1 MTQIAAI
8 PAPGLENIIVAETT
22 LSHVDG
28 QKGELILRGKAIDD
42 IAGKQSFEEAVCHL
56 WKGLLLPSQTNLTPA
71 FGAARL
77 KAFQAV
83 EQLAP
88 LAKEL
93 SVIDWMRLGLDSLL
107 ISEDESASPTNAI
120 ELTAALAVF
129 LTAASRLKQG
139 QTPIAPDPEA
149 GFSKDLLFMLH
160 GSEPDKEAIDALDR
174 YLVTILDHGL
184 NASTFTARVVASTRS
199 DMRSCLSA
207 AIGALKGPLHG
218 GAPGPVLDMI
228 EDIGEPK
235 KADRWIEQEL
245 NAGNRLMGFGHRVYR
260 VRDPRADVLKAGL
273 KSLAHLTDR
282 IEKAQAIEQAALKAL
297 KRHKPDRALDT
308 NVEFYTAV
316 LLDAIGFDRTL
327 FTPLFAVGRSAGWAA
342 HVIEQ
347 QSAGKLIRPQ
357 SRYIGPSI

>member
-8 PAPGLENIIVAETT
+8 HAPGLENIIVAETT

-56 WKGLLLPSQTNLTPA
+56 WQGLLLPSQTNLTPA
-71 FGAARL
+71 FGTARL

-93 SVIDWMRLGLDSLL
+93 SVIDWMRLGLDSLT
-107 ISEDESASPTNAI
+107 IDEDERTNAV

-129 LTAASRLKQG
+129 LTSARRLKQG
-139 QTPIAPDPEA
+139 QTPITPDPEA

-160 GSEPDKEAIDALDR
+160 GSEPDKEAIDAMDR

-260 VRDPRADVLKAGL
+260 VRDPRADVLKEGL
-273 KSLAHLTDR
+273 KSLTHLTDR

-297 KRHKPDRALDT
+297 KRHKPDRVLDT

-316 LLDAIGFDRTL
+316 LLDAIGFDRTF